1 MDPIAAAVLILFVLV
16 ALMFAAGAGLYRRV
30 RELELATYRGVGMR
44 VTTAEGGEERV
55 GIGRPGE
62 TTIAVKIN
70 RRCPVCEDVLLAVGK
85 LAAELPDGV
94 GFTVVSDDPAFD
106 KELPES
112 VQVVRDP
119 QVWRSINVPYVP
131 ALLVVDA
138 QGIVVHTTP
147 AGSGEIVSE
156 TVERVIARRKEAKL

>member
-1 MDPIAAAVLILFVLV
+1 MDPVTAAVLILFVLV
-16 ALMFAAGAGLYRRV
+16 ALLLAAGAGLYRRV
-30 RELELATYRGVGMR
+30 RELELATYRGVG
-44 VTTAEGGEERV
+44 VTVGAGGERSA

-85 LAAELPDGV
+85 LAADLPDGV

-112 VQVVRDP
+112 VQVIRDP
-119 QVWRSINVPYVP
+119 QVWRSISVPYVP
-131 ALLVVDA
+131 ALLVVDE
-138 QGIVVHTTP
+138 QGVVLHTTP

>member
-1 MDPIAAAVLILFVLV
+1 MDPVTAAVLILFVLV
-16 ALMFAAGAGLYRRV
+16 ALLLAAGAGLYRRV
-30 RELELATYRGVGMR
+30 RELELATYRGVG
-44 VTTAEGGEERV
+44 VHVGTGGERSA
-55 GIGRPGE
+55 GIGRPGA

-85 LAAELPDGV
+85 LAADLPDGV

-106 KELPES
+106 KELPAS
-112 VQVVRDP
+112 VQVIRDP
-119 QVWRSINVPYVP
+119 QVWRSISVPYVP
-131 ALLVVDA
+131 ALLVVDE
-138 QGIVVHTTP
+138 QGVVLHTTP